1 MGSVLSQQVLG
12 QPNLNHCRTWQVHGG
27 GGGSRV
33 PWRLAEDRAVGRG
46 GTGLELSLGTEL

>member
-12 QPNLNHCRTWQVHGG
+12 QPNLNHCRTWQVH